1 MRTDIFVVSVVIF
14 TMRPSHGACRITE
27 WVSPLY

>member
-14 TMRPSHGACRITE
+14 TMRLLMALAG
-27 WVSPLY
+27 